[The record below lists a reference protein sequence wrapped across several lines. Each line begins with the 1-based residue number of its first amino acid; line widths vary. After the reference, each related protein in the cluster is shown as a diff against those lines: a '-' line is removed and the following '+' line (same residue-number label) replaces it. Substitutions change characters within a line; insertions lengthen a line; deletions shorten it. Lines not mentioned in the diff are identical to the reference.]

1 MKTYLMS
8 SSSTDNKLTKYWLLL
23 SPVQKESLLTVIT
36 SFIQQSDTQ
45 NNELRE
51 PETIYHKEGSQLSI
65 ELLQQLSREQKKALI
80 SLIASFGI
88 KITDQQISIE
98 QYNKELDEA
107 DVEFEKGEFMS
118 HDEVIV
124 LSKKWIH
131 G

>member
-1 MKTYLMS
+1 MS

>member
-1 MKTYLMS
+1 MS
-8 SSSTDNKLTKYWLLL
+8 ASSTDNKLTKYWSLL
-23 SPVQKESLLTVIT
+23 SPEQKKSLLTVIT
-36 SFIQQSDTQ
+36 SFIQSADT
-45 NNELRE
+45 NNQELRE
-51 PETIYHKEGSQLSI
+51 PEAVYYKEVSDLPAEILQLLN
-65 ELLQQLSREQKKALI
+65 EEQKEALI

-88 KITDQQISIE
+88 EITDQRISIE

-107 DVEFEKGEFMS
+107 DAEFEKGEFMS